1 MTELIDA
8 LKNENHKAQKLLYDT
23 YLDYL
28 FHVCYKYLK
37 DKMLCEDI
45 LSKVFL
51 NIFQKIGKTDI
62 QTEVVLKA
70 WMRKICINE
79 ALMEI
84 RKKKWIDNVVDIDN
98 YDVVSPLMTDADLN
112 NSDLIKMVMSLPN
125 GYRTVFCLY
134 VIEGYNHAEIAK
146 QLAIGE
152 GTSKSQLHKARTC
165 LQQIIKQTEGGDYES
180 NR

>member
-1 MTELIDA
+1 M
-8 LKNENHKAQKLLYDT
+8 LYET

-28 FHVCYKYLK
+28 FQVCYKYLK

-45 LSKVFL
+45 LSQVFL
-51 NIFQKIGKTDI
+51 NIFQNIDKTDI
-62 QTEVVLKA
+62 QTDVVLKA

-84 RKKKWIDNVVDIDN
+84 RKRKWVDNVVDVEN
-98 YDVVSPLMTDADLN
+98 YDGLSPLMTDSELN

-134 VIEGYNHAEIAK
+134 VIEGYNHAEIAM
-146 QLAIGE
+146 QLGISE
-152 GTSKSQLHKARTC
+152 STSKSQLYKARTC
-165 LQQIIKQTEGGDYES
+165 LQQIIKQTEVGYETI
-180 NR
+180 R